1 MEKVSTLKNITF
13 INDSKSTNIV
23 SCIAAI
29 KCFKNIIW
37 IAGGI
42 DKNED
47 LGQLSKVGK
56 NILAG
61 FFIGCAGE
69 KFKNYYKK
77 YFLSKN
83 SIKMDKSIELA
94 VNKALK
100 FKKPVVI
107 LFSPAC
113 ASFDQYNNFEKR
125 GEAFVYHVKKLLKEY
140 GKNL

>member
-1 MEKVSTLKNITF
+1 MEKVSTFKNITF

-69 KFKNYYKK
+69 KFK
-77 YFLSKN
+77 
-83 SIKMDKSIELA
+83 
-94 VNKALK
+94 
-100 FKKPVVI
+100 KPVVI

-125 GEAFVYHVKKLLKEY
+125 GEAFVYHVKKLIKEY